1 MSKMPRPSKLSLP
14 RRGDGVGVSFSLPT
28 CSTPKAYMHILYN
41 LYILNY
47 LYINLIFYIYIYYK
61 YSITIPKTFVSPS
74 LWALVVLFFFCLIFI
89 PSISEPP
96 LVIVKYIQLAL
107 SQLCPDLIP
116 LGFSLPQRGD
126 ETPMIRPH
134 LVLLSFLLG
143 NEQSNCWK
151 NGFDK
156 CLDDYLWAKI

>member
-14 RRGDGVGVSFSLPT
+14 RRGDGVGVSFSLPA

-47 LYINLIFYIYIYYK
+47 LYINLIFYIYILQIFYHH
-61 YSITIPKTFVSPS
+61 SQNICLSFSLSTGCTFF
-74 LWALVVLFFFCLIFI
+74 FFFCLIFI

-156 CLDDYLWAKI
+156 CLDDYL